1 MHAFS
6 ETLRDT
12 MKDTMIVLAS
22 KTGPVLASGHNAPLI
37 RGYIYCL
44 LLSFFLHF
52 FLTNLLP
59 YLSFPLRIDLPC
71 FQAGC
76 RKRRLNLALVFVL
89 STFSFDW

>member
-37 RGYIYCL
+37 RRYIYCL

-59 YLSFPLRIDLPC
+59 YLSFPLRIDPPC

-76 RKRRLNLALVFVL
+76 RKRP
-89 STFSFDW
+89 TKPGFSFCVEYIFF